1 MIPDLSSIPIAIGPQ
16 ADMEIPSG
24 PEIIKDFEATNFPG
38 LKPPQFK
45 NLHITLRFSNG
56 YHSVHDSDFPHM
68 LGCPSELED
77 ILEVEGED
85 MEGEPLLSV
94 FCTGIENNQ
103 IETEPCILRHLL
115 LQLCRTQK
123 TISSDI
129 TIARF
134 NYTLG
139 VCGYTDGD
147 EGDREAQAFRDY
159 PDWLKPIARV
169 MLPLGG
175 IMVDS
180 NSAPSRGEELY
191 RLLKSAWED
200 SEEHKQLR
208 LAFTEKQDEKRYRKH
223 IDAITRAVDRIIEA
237 EKPIIYDGTDYFNP
251 DDGLFHFGGAGI
263 HHDTDVSYA
272 AEEYLREN
280 FEIENPLNDLVT
292 VVSNQ
297 DQLEIAMN
305 YLRSVDDLYE
315 LCKQLP

>member
-1 MIPDLSSIPIAIGPQ
+1 MIPDLSSIPIAIGTQ

-24 PEIIKDFEATNFPG
+24 PEIIKDFEATNFPN
-38 LKPPQFK
+38 LKSPEFK
-45 NLHITLRFSNG
+45 NLHVTLRFSNG
-56 YHSVHDSDFPHM
+56 YHTSVDAEFPCM
-68 LGCPSELED
+68 FDGD
-77 ILEVEGED
+77 IHGGMEIEGED
-85 MEGEPLLSV
+85 IEFEPQLSI
-94 FCTGIENNQ
+94 FCTGADGSRV
-103 IETEPCILRHLL
+103 ETKPCILRHLL

-169 MLPLGG
+169 MLPIGG
-175 IMVDS
+175 IMVNSD
-180 NSAPSRGEELY
+180 SAPSRGEELY

-208 LAFTEKQDEKRYRKH
+208 LAFTEKQDENRKH

-237 EKPIIYDGTDYFNP
+237 EKPILYDGTDYFNP
-251 DDGLFHFGGAGI
+251 DEGLFHFGGAGI
-263 HHDTDVSYA
+263 HHDADVSYA
-272 AEEYLREN
+272 AEECLREN
-280 FEIENPLNDLVT
+280 FDNENPLRDLVT
-292 VVSNQ
+292 VAGNQ
-297 DQLEIAMN
+297 DQLEHAIR
-305 YLRSVDDLYE
+305 YLRAVDDLYE